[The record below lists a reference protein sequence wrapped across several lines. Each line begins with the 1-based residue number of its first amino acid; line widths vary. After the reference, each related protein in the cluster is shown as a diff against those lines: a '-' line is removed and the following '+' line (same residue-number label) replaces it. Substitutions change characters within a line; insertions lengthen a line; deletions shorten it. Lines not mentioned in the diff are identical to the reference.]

1 MPSGYHSSYPPVLAC
16 LTMVGGMRVALIFMA
31 GLALR
36 FTLIARFPLIFGGD
50 PMVRMIHRDHIL
62 ISHQLPLL
70 QLMVAGMARL
80 THNYLIT
87 MAVMAI
93 IGASVGAGFY
103 LLARDL
109 FEEPVAFVAALWIVT
124 NPFLTGNS
132 IVPFQES
139 LMLALLL
146 FALHFLYSEQTW
158 AASVC
163 LSLACFTR
171 FEAWAAAPVFAAAF
185 LWKRGVTPLN
195 MARAL
200 LMFGWA
206 PFAWIVFRRGLAPTG
221 SYVIESHVTAARL
234 MRWIYL
240 GYITFK
246 FTPAVVIA
254 LGLFGLWLL
263 WRDRWMNR
271 LWPLV
276 AFLALFTIALLFS
289 AHGDL
294 PDPERR
300 IAAREATLWI
310 AAVSFLA
317 AIALDKLPRYR
328 LALATAGVVLS
339 TWGSYRF
346 VEHEASDPHVLLS
359 YRVAKFFDAALQPGE
374 RALILAPPWPRQV
387 FDSYLAQ
394 ARETG
399 GEPGYEAAVRNL
411 ADADMSPPSY
421 QRMLIHSRFDRDR
434 FLPAPGPCTEWIAI
448 WSDYGPYPDPFPPRT
463 TLEYGG
469 LSVRISQRNC
479 PR

>member
-1 MPSGYHSSYPPVLAC
+1 
-16 LTMVGGMRVALIFMA
+16 MRVALIFIA

-36 FTLIARFPLIFGGD
+36 IALIARFPIIFGGD
-50 PMVRMIHRDHIL
+50 PMLRMIHRDRIL

-70 QLMVAGMARL
+70 QLIVVGIARI

-87 MAVMAI
+87 MLVMAV
-93 IGASVGAGFY
+93 IGASVGAAFY

-109 FEEPVAFVAALWIVT
+109 LKEPVAFLAALLIVT
-124 NPFLTGNS
+124 NPFLTGDS

-146 FALHFLYSEQTW
+146 LAFHFLYSEWVW
-158 AASVC
+158 AASLC
-163 LSLACFTR
+163 LGLACFTR
-171 FEAWAAAPVFAAAF
+171 FEAWAAVPVFAGVF
-185 LWKRGVTPLN
+185 VWKRGVTARN
-195 MARAL
+195 VGRAL

-206 PFAWIVFRRGLAPTG
+206 PFCWIVFRRGLAPTG

-234 MRWIYL
+234 MRWVYL
-240 GYITFK
+240 GYITLK
-246 FTPAVVIA
+246 FTPVVVIA

-263 WRDRWMNR
+263 WRDRWRIR
-271 LWPLV
+271 LWPLAV
-276 AFLALFTIALLFS
+276 FLALFTVALLFS

-317 AIALDKLPRYR
+317 AIALDNLPRYR
-328 LALATAGVVLS
+328 LVLATVGILLGI
-339 TWGSYRF
+339 WGSYRF
-346 VEHEASDPHVLLS
+346 VAREASDPHVLLS
-359 YRVAKFFDAALQPGE
+359 YRLAKFFNTALQPGE

-399 GEPGYEAAVRNL
+399 GEAGYDAAVRNL
-411 ADADMSPPSY
+411 ADSDMSPPSY

-434 FLPAPGPCTEWIAI
+434 FLSSPGPCTEWTAV
-448 WSDYGPYPDPFPPRT
+448 WSDYGAYPDPFPPQI
-463 TLEYGG
+463 TLEDGS
-469 LSVRISQRNC
+469 LSARIFRRNC